1 MKMNILVVD
10 DEMVMLDSIKIGLTN
25 NGHQVFIALNAIQA
39 LEQLASQNQR
49 IDLVITDHLMPEMTG
64 LELLKAIRESHPDLP
79 VIIITAYA
87 ETSLVIDAL
96 NNRCDSFITKP
107 FTLDQ
112 LITEIDRVELH
123 LLRNTNSNDL
133 YHILPKIVHQINNP
147 LATITCLSELLRRNL
162 GANIN
167 LQQWIDGI
175 LSAVQQIGRINRDII
190 TAGRKRASRCE
201 PIQIEPLLNDCLDM
215 FQGLFTLKGILVD
228 KKFSFEGA
236 WVMGNRFELEQ
247 VFKNLILN
255 AADAMNGRLK
265 KKLGIAITQQ
275 SPASSVEIT
284 IEDTGCGIQ
293 NSLLNKIFQPYFSGK
308 RDGNG
313 LGLVI
318 VKDIVESHQGELLVE
333 SQVEIGSKFRIVL
346 PGMGKT
352 EPDHAGRSFN
362 QPHQPKLT
370 CRPKLKIQHSGIRPS
385 FSAAGLTAHSSVN
398 HINHM

>member
-39 LEQLASQNQR
+39 LEQLASQDQR

-96 NNRCDSFITKP
+96 NNHCDSFITKP
-107 FTLDQ
+107 FSLDQ
-112 LITEIDRVELH
+112 LITEIDRVKLY
-123 LLRNTNSNDL
+123 LLRNTNSSDL
-133 YHILPKIVHQINNP
+133 DQILPKIVHQINNP

-162 GANIN
+162 GANID
-167 LQQWIDGI
+167 LQQWINEI
-175 LSAVQQIGRINRDII
+175 LSAVQQISHINKDII
-190 TAGRKRASRCE
+190 NAGRVKVSRHE
-201 PIQIEPLLNDCLDM
+201 PIEIVTLLNDCLDM
-215 FQGLFTLKGILVD
+215 FRSLFTLKDIVMN
-228 KKFSFEGA
+228 KKFSCGGV

-255 AADAMNGRLK
+255 ATDAMDGRLK
-265 KKLGIAITQQ
+265 KKLNIAITQQ
-275 SPASSVEIT
+275 SPESSVEIT

-293 NSLLNKIFQPYFSGK
+293 NSLLDKIFEPYFSGK

-318 VKDIVESHQGELLVE
+318 VKDIVENHQGKMLVE
-333 SQVEIGSKFRIVL
+333 SRMEIGSKFHILL
-346 PGMGKT
+346 PGMEKT
-352 EPDHAGRSFN
+352 KQGPAPFSFN
-362 QPHQPKLT
+362 QQSRAKLT
-370 CRPKLKIQHSGIRPS
+370 CRPELKLRHSDSRQP
-385 FSAAGLTAHSSVN
+385 FSAVGLAVHS
-398 HINHM
+398 